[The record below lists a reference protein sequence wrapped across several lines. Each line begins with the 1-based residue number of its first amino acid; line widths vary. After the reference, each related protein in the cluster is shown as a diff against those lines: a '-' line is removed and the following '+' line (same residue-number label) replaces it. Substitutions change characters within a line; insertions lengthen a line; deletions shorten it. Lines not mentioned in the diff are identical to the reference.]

1 MKLSQFSK
9 REPSKVM
16 PDISW
21 MFGVWS
27 THSNASSPILQVL
40 KIAFQRLAHT
50 ISNNTTI
57 SEIGLN
63 YSSVYVQTNKKRY
76 PPKNGPEKTC
86 RKNPVGKNMTGNLGR
101 NQAQALQPI
110 LLGDKTKIKN
120 IVSGVGLEWL
130 RTCNPKLKY
139 SHAITMMKL
148 HYMT

>member
-9 REPSKVM
+9 GEPSKVM

-27 THSNASSPILQVL
+27 THSNVSSPILQVL
-40 KIAFQRLAHT
+40 KIAFQPLAHT

-86 RKNPVGKNMTGNLGR
+86 QTTNNQLFLRENNQWKLMCYCWSHQYYRIDTLGR
-101 NQAQALQPI
+101 PYWCSRLQ
-110 LLGDKTKIKN
+110 KN
-120 IVSGVGLEWL
+120 I
-130 RTCNPKLKY
+130 
-139 SHAITMMKL
+139 
-148 HYMT
+148 